1 MNVPAKRQIS
11 AWLLLSVY
19 LPMLL
24 LSSLHIHDSGV
35 EREATCHECVQ
46 HQCHGHLSQFSG
58 DLHQCVLCQIL
69 TLTYVATAAGAMLF
83 LLPKRLVGYA
93 RFSQA
98 TCLRS
103 CHSVRLRGPPS
114 A

>member
-1 MNVPAKRQIS
+1 MNVMTKRHIS

-24 LSSLHIHDSGV
+24 LSSLHIHDAGQ
-35 EREATCHECVQ
+35 EGEATCHECVQ

-69 TLTYVATAAGAMLF
+69 TLSFVATAVGMML
-83 LLPKRLVGYA
+83 LSLPRRSMLYA
-93 RFSQA
+93 AFSQA
-98 TCLRS
+98 PCFRS
-103 CHSVRLRGPPS
+103 CHSVRLRGPP
-114 A
+114 AA

>member
-1 MNVPAKRQIS
+1 MNVPSKRHIS

-19 LPMLL
+19 LPMLF
-24 LSSLHIHDSGV
+24 LSSLHIHDTGL

-58 DLHQCVLCQIL
+58 ELHQCVLCQVL

-83 LLPKRLVGYA
+83 LLPKQLVSYA
-93 RFSQA
+93 RLSQVP
-98 TCLRS
+98 CLGS
-103 CHSVRLRGPPS
+103 CRFVSLRAPP
-114 A
+114 AV